1 MGPACGPA
9 GLRWPPA
16 HAPAA
21 PRSTGR
27 EAAAAGEL
35 LGAALSNSQHAPAP
49 PGDAAG
55 GELVVYYQPIYS
67 LQDAAVVTV
76 EALMRWRTADGRVL
90 GAAAALAQPATPE
103 ARFALDL
110 AVLRR
115 SCTDLV
121 ALLPDHAADGLC
133 TVNVNL
139 TPTSLQ
145 RPDLDEQVLAVLAE
159 TGLAPEHLRFEVP
172 ETAALAELAIAADG
186 LRRIT
191 SSGIALTL
199 DDVGVD
205 DVGLRYLKAL
215 TIDGIKTDQTVTA
228 SILDEDG
235 DRLLGRLLVNLC
247 HGLDVRLTFE
257 GVERCAHM
265 DAARALGVRAVQ
277 GHHVSPPLPLDELR
291 AFLRS
296 TAGGDCERC
305 FPQRAAVPS

>member
-1 MGPACGPA
+1 M
-9 GLRWPPA
+9 
-16 HAPAA
+16 
-21 PRSTGR
+21 
-27 EAAAAGEL
+27 
-35 LGAALSNSQHAPAP
+35 
-49 PGDAAG
+49 G

-67 LQDAAVVTV
+67 LLDAAVVTV
-76 EALMRWRTADGRVL
+76 EALMRWRTPDGRFL
-90 GAAAALAQPATPE
+90 GAADALAQPGTPD
-103 ARFALDL
+103 AVFALDL
-110 AVLRR
+110 AVLRQA
-115 SCTDLV
+115 CTDLV
-121 ALLPDHAADGLC
+121 ALLPDHEVDGLY

-145 RPDLDEQVLAVLAE
+145 RPDLDQQVLAVLAE

-205 DVGLRYLKAL
+205 DVGLRFLRAL
-215 TIDGIKTDQTVTA
+215 TIDGIKTDRTVTA

-247 HGLDVRLTFE
+247 AGLDVRLTFE

-265 DAARALGVRAVQ
+265 DAARELGARAVQ
-277 GHHVSPPLPLDELR
+277 GHHVSPPLPLDALR

-296 TAGGDCERC
+296 TAGGDCARC
-305 FPQRAAVPS
+305 FPQRAAVPSW